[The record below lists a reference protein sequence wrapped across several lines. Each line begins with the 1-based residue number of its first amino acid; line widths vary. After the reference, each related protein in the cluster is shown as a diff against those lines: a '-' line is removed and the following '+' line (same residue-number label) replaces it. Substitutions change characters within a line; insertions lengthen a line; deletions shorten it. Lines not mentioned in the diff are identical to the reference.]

1 MLYFK
6 DHFEV
11 RTHSV
16 ELVHFSE
23 QYHQFIKN
31 EKKSLDKINLC
42 YIFNHSGNK
51 SCCTP
56 HTVFRIRWY
65 WEQKHFQCCK
75 ILVTLYFKCFRMK
88 FFAH

>member
-11 RTHSV
+11 RNHSV

-42 YIFNHSGNK
+42 
-51 SCCTP
+51 
-56 HTVFRIRWY
+56 
-65 WEQKHFQCCK
+65 
-75 ILVTLYFKCFRMK
+75 
-88 FFAH
+88 